1 MIAALISNGKLRVG
15 HRHGAVRVTR
25 RDAIFK
31 VYTYFEEENDHL

>member
-1 MIAALISNGKLRVG
+1 MVIAALISKGKLRVG
-15 HRHGAVRVTR
+15 HGAVRVTR

>member
-1 MIAALISNGKLRVG
+1 MIAAFKISKGKLRVG
-15 HRHGAVRVTR
+15 HGAVRVTR